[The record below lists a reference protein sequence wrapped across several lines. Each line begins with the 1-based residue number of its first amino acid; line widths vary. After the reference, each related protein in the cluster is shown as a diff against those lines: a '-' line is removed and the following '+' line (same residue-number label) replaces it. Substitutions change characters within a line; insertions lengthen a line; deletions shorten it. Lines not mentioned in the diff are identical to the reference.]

1 MCTLVFCVLC
11 FFLFD
16 RTYQFPC
23 HDLVHSA
30 ILSSGCDVGSAC
42 TMCTPILD
50 QICYVVITIA
60 MSECFVVASIVRLP
74 EIFYD
79 GWSHSPGLLYAY
91 VLYHIWVWTALPV
104 CAFI

>member
-1 MCTLVFCVLC
+1 
-11 FFLFD
+11 
-16 RTYQFPC
+16 
-23 HDLVHSA
+23 
-30 ILSSGCDVGSAC
+30 
-42 TMCTPILD
+42 MCTPILD

-91 VLYHIWVWTALPV
+91 VLYHIWVW
-104 CAFI
+104 